1 MSGPDLDK
9 WIDKAKKCECLTETE
24 YKSLCGKVRMYS
36 LNSSIVFRNLHAQVL
51 EILIEE
57 SNIQP
62 VNSPVTVC
70 GDIHGQF
77 WDVLELFK
85 IGTVH
90 CPIWCQVDVL
100 QPVGGDV
107 PKTNYI
113 FMGDFV
119 DRGKHSIE
127 TFTLLLLLKARY
139 PANITLLRG
148 NHECR
153 QVTQVY
159 GFFDQ
164 CVRKYSSANVWKYS
178 CEIFDHLALAAGG
191 FCDLMWSDPDG
202 DCDTWAVSPRGA
214 GWLFGEKVTKQF
226 NHMNGLELV
235 CRAHQLVQ
243 EGFNYLFSGFHPLP

>member
-24 YKSLCGKVRMYS
+24 YKSLCGK
-36 LNSSIVFRNLHAQVL
+36 VL

-85 IGTVH
+85 I
-90 CPIWCQVDVL
+90 
-100 QPVGGDV
+100 GGDV

-178 CEIFDHLALAAGG
+178 CEIFDHLALAAVIQRISSHI
-191 FCDLMWSDPDG
+191 FAYAPSD
-202 DCDTWAVSPRGA
+202 VRN
-214 GWLFGEKVTKQF
+214 V
-226 NHMNGLELV
+226 
-235 CRAHQLVQ
+235 R
-243 EGFNYLFSGFHPLP
+243 